1 MRTGVLLSLVLLS
14 LMSCGDNIEFNDPAI
29 QGNKNGNLWR
39 AQSYAADID
48 FGGFLI
54 EGRNLGET
62 VQLVTRNDVRGTFN
76 LGGNNANVAIYR
88 DADGV
93 VYSTANMPDPSLS
106 LYPAVGQIIVEDI
119 SNTEPKTV
127 TGTFRFNAFTEDG
140 LRTVNFNEGVFYQV
154 SLVGGLVAIENGSAC
169 LQVTQQASLAATAF
183 NAIDTAAPNYIEVC
197 NAYKLALN
205 EKINTCGDP
214 NGEIQIIV
222 ETLADCIP

>member
-1 MRTGVLLSLVLLS
+1 MRTLALLCITLLT
-14 LMSCGDNIEFNDPAI
+14 LMSCGDEVEFNSPAI

-54 EGRNLGET
+54 EGRNSGET

-76 LGGNNANVAIYR
+76 LGGDNANVAIFR
-88 DADGV
+88 DFNGV
-93 VYSTANMPDPSLS
+93 VYSTANAPDPSLS
-106 LYPAVGQIIVEDI
+106 LYPADGQIIVEDI
-119 SNTEPKTV
+119 SNTQPKTV

-140 LRTVNFNEGVFYQV
+140 LRAVNFNEGVFYQV
-154 SLVGGLVAIENGSAC
+154 SLVGGLVAIDNGSAC
-169 LQVTQQASLAATAF
+169 LQATQQASIAATAF
-183 NAIDTAAPNYIEVC
+183 NAIDTTAPNYTEIC

-214 NGEIQIIV
+214 NGEIQTTV
-222 ETLADCIP
+222 DTLADCIP